1 MQEAINTYLKFV
13 PFQEFNL
20 WDVKRYSRNANLKF
34 ENVVTLSDILIPYR
48 NPVSKEE
55 MIKNKWQIIAKI
67 NFGGDLFLRDFEEI
81 HTYKG
86 NVNLV
91 PENAIIYSKI
101 NVRHGCIYY
110 HEKGKTPFGVS
121 SEYPTYLFDETKIS
135 GKFLHKIL
143 RSSAFKKLLNTKT
156 SGISK
161 ARVKQDE
168 FLDIQ
173 IPLPTL
179 DEQEKIINN
188 YYNLVEQAQIIDGDL
203 LNANQSK
210 ENYLFDVLGVNYN
223 EGVGIKN
230 GLQTINYTDVEK
242 WSLDDIFK
250 KNTITSNKYSLVSLN
265 EICNLITD
273 GTHQTPTY
281 FKSGVIFLSAKNVTK
296 EVINWDDIK
305 YVSQEAHNEYCKR
318 VKPEVGDILLAKNGT
333 TGVASIIDVERE
345 FSIYVSLALLKPNK
359 SIVNPLFL
367 LYVINSKIA
376 RKQFFS
382 RLIGIGV
389 PNLHLGEIK
398 EVLIPL
404 PSLEVQKNIVDKVLS
419 IKNQITYLENSR
431 RKYLDDAEQQFEKQI
446 FG

>member
-1 MQEAINTYLKFV
+1 MLKAI
-13 PFQEFNL
+13 
-20 WDVKRYSRNANLKF
+20 
-34 ENVVTLSDILIPYR
+34 
-48 NPVSKEE
+48 
-55 MIKNKWQIIAKI
+55 
-67 NFGGDLFLRDFEEI
+67 
-81 HTYKG
+81 
-86 NVNLV
+86 
-91 PENAIIYSKI
+91 
-101 NVRHGCIYY
+101 
-110 HEKGKTPFGVS
+110 EK
-121 SEYPTYLFDETKIS
+121 
-135 GKFLHKIL
+135 
-143 RSSAFKKLLNTKT
+143 
-156 SGISK
+156 
-161 ARVKQDE
+161 
-168 FLDIQ
+168 
-173 IPLPTL
+173 
-179 DEQEKIINN
+179 
-188 YYNLVEQAQIIDGDL
+188 
-203 LNANQSK
+203 K
-210 ENYLFDVLGVNYN
+210 ENYLFEELGVNNN
-223 EGVGIKN
+223 EGVGIKH
-230 GLQTINYTDVEK
+230 GLQTISYTDVEK

-250 KNTITSNKYSLVSLN
+250 KNTITSNKYELVSLN

-296 EVINWDDIK
+296 EVINWEDIK

-345 FSIYVSLALLKPNK
+345 FSIYVSLALLKPIK

-404 PSLEVQKNIVDKVLS
+404 PSLEVQKNIVDKVLT
-419 IKNQITYLENSR
+419 IKNEITNLENNKNSF
-431 RKYLDDAEQQFEKQI
+431 LNEAEQEFEKQI